1 MHCNVARQFF
11 HPKYSPAMLTKAEF
25 FCQFATDG
33 GKKRS
38 VFAVIPVLFL
48 KGLFVFASF
57 SDTNCP
63 KYMFDLSGPE
73 FIFNVKTGLIRKV

>member
-1 MHCNVARQFF
+1 MQLFPGNADKSRIFL
-11 HPKYSPAMLTKAEF
+11 PISAE
-25 FCQFATDG
+25 G

-38 VFAVIPVLFL
+38 VFAVFSVLFL

-73 FIFNVKTGLIRKV
+73 FIFNVKTGLIR